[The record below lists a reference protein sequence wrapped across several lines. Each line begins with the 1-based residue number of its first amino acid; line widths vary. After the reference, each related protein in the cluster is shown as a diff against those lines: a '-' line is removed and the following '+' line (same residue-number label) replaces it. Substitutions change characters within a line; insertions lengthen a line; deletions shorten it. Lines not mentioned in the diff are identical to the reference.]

1 MSDERSPDIDAVEA
15 HLRPGQSHEP
25 RPEAERPEVSAERI
39 PWEGSRE
46 GGSATAFVAT
56 LWRFVTAPAAAYAAV
71 PVRGGAWRPWSF
83 ALLCVVMFGVV
94 RQLMDVAT
102 VALMRYGG
110 ANVSVAELF
119 HLEVAGRSLDWLPI
133 SVLSAAG
140 CLFALGVGAPLYV
153 LFSCLLLIVWMTI
166 VHALLKISGGLASS
180 EAGYQGTLRVVCY
193 SQAAMVAAIVPWIGD
208 EIAIVWSCFLQVI
221 GLVWLHGCTRKRAV
235 FTVGLAFAGA
245 VLVLLLG
252 IRLASRDGAV
262 AVP

>member
-1 MSDERSPDIDAVEA
+1 MSDQRSPDIDLGAA
-15 HLRPGQSHEP
+15 HLRPGQRHEP
-25 RPEAERPEVSAERI
+25 RPEAERREMSAERI

-46 GGSATAFVAT
+46 GGSANAFVAT
-56 LWRFVTAPAAAYAAV
+56 LWRFVSAPAAAYAAV

-83 ALLCVVMFGVV
+83 ALLCGVMFGVV
-94 RQLMDVAT
+94 RQLIDITT

-110 ANVSVAELF
+110 ANVPVAELF
-119 HLEVAGRSLDWLPI
+119 QLEVAGRSLDWLPI
-133 SVLSAAG
+133 SVLSVAG

-153 LFSCLLLIVWMTI
+153 LFYGLLVIVWITI

-180 EAGYQGTLRVVCY
+180 EAGYEGTLRVVCY

-221 GLVWLHGCTRKRAV
+221 GLVRLHGCTRTRAF
-235 FTVGLAFAGA
+235 FTVGLPFAGA
-245 VLVLLLG
+245 ILALLLS
-252 IRLASRDGAV
+252 IWLASPDGAV

>member
-1 MSDERSPDIDAVEA
+1 MSDQRPPDIDPGAA
-15 HLRPGQSHEP
+15 HLRPGQRHEP
-25 RPEAERPEVSAERI
+25 RPEAERRAMSAERI

-46 GGSATAFVAT
+46 GGSANAFVAT
-56 LWRFVTAPAAAYAAV
+56 LWRFVSAPAAAYAAV

-94 RQLMDVAT
+94 RQLIDITT

-110 ANVSVAELF
+110 ANVPVAELF
-119 HLEVAGRSLDWLPI
+119 QLEVAGRSLDWLPI
-133 SVLSAAG
+133 SVLSVAG

-153 LFSCLLLIVWMTI
+153 LFFCLLLIVWITI

-180 EAGYQGTLRVVCY
+180 EAGYEGTLRVVCY

-221 GLVWLHGCTRKRAV
+221 GLVRLHGCTRTRAF
-235 FTVGLAFAGA
+235 FTVGLPFAGA
-245 VLVLLLG
+245 ILALLLG
-252 IRLASRDGAV
+252 IWLASPDGAV